1 MEKKT
6 KLHLIFNPNSGKGK
20 KQGVLDDIKT
30 VLKNNFEL
38 DITVSKSREQARLTS
53 QKITNNQTNPV
64 ILVAGGDGTVNDV
77 INGCNLQNVTLGIL
91 PTGTINI
98 VTRELNIPQNI
109 KKACEFLKKARIK
122 PLDIPTANSIRFM
135 FGAGIGFDAQVIENI
150 DLKHK
155 LLFGKA
161 VYGIES
167 FKQFFS
173 FKPFEA
179 KIKVDGKNVFSG
191 TIFEIIVG
199 KSKLYAGKYVLF
211 PEASFH
217 NGVMDIAVFAH
228 TGRISFGAG
237 FFKFFAHI
245 NDTKRLYFRGKKI
258 EIMTTK
264 NIPYHVDGD
273 VGDSTPVRFSI
284 EKNPL
289 NVLVPSEEK

>member
-1 MEKKT
+1 MDKKT

-20 KQGVLDDIKT
+20 KQGVLDDIKSM
-30 VLKNNFEL
+30 LKDSFEI
-38 DITVSKSREQARLTS
+38 DVTISKSREQARLTA
-53 QKITNNQTNPV
+53 QKITNNETNPV

-98 VTRELNIPQNI
+98 VTRELNIPQDI
-109 KKACEFLKKARIK
+109 KQACQLLKTANTK

-135 FGAGIGFDAQVIENI
+135 FGAGIGFDAQVIESIN
-150 DLKHK
+150 LKHK
-155 LLFGKA
+155 LLLGKA

-173 FKPFEA
+173 FQPFEA
-179 KIKVDGKNVFSG
+179 KIKIDGKNVFSG
-191 TIFEIIVG
+191 NIFEIIVG

-211 PEASFH
+211 PEASFD
-217 NGVMDIAVFAH
+217 NEIIDVAVFAH
-228 TGRISFGAG
+228 TGRINFGAG
-237 FFKFFAHI
+237 FFKFFAHMK
-245 NDTKRLYFRGKKI
+245 DKKRLYFRGKKI
-258 EIMTTK
+258 EIMTEK
-264 NIPYHVDGD
+264 NVPYHVDGD

-289 NVLVPSEEK
+289 NVFVPSERK